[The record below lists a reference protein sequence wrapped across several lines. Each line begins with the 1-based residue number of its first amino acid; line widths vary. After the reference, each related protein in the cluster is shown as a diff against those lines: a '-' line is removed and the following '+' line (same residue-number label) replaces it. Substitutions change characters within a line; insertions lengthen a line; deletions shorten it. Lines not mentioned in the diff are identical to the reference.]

1 MRGSLRQQTSLN
13 LVLLALDRYL
23 AQVNYDLHQSIF
35 SKYLTIIYII
45 TTWVSSFSLYSFIVF
60 FMEGFYMSTSSFSMC
75 EPHYRSVQMLILT
88 SCIFYFPTTM
98 VLMYC
103 YGTIYHSQKLKMKN
117 RWSPHHYTQLI
128 ERKEMS

>member
-23 AQVNYDLHQSIF
+23 AQVNFDLHLSIF
-35 SKYLTIIYII
+35 SRFLTIFYILV
-45 TTWVSSFSLYSFIVF
+45 TWFSSISLYFFIVF
-60 FMEGFYMSTSSFSMC
+60 VMVGFFLSTSSFSVC

-117 RWSPHHYTQLI
+117 R
-128 ERKEMS
+128 